1 MLEFRQAEQIIAE
14 QNANLAAL
22 RHLLGK
28 EMSEFIQEPLTPAPI
43 SSVAAPKPQVQEVV
57 DFKGRTSEV
66 ILALVR
72 QRDGHGVRPRD
83 IAEILLSKKLMSK
96 GSNII
101 HSHLSELKKK
111 GLVRQNSEGLYFDSL
126 KSTAPESVVA
136 APSVPVKIAKTKR
149 KMSVAG
155 REAIRRAQ
163 KAHWAAVRK
172 AKGENPFRFLAFTVS
187 R

>member
-1 MLEFRQAEQIIAE
+1 VNDLNARIRQAERIVDE

-28 EMSEFIQEPLTPAPI
+28 ERGEPIQEPVTPATI
-43 SSVAAPKPQVQEVV
+43 RSVAARKPQVQV
-57 DFKGRTSEV
+57 DFQGRTSDV

-72 QRDGHGVRPRD
+72 QCNGQGVRPRH

-96 GSNII
+96 GSNIV

-126 KSTAPESVVA
+126 QSTAPEPAVA
-136 APSVPVKIAKTKR
+136 TPSAPVKIAQKKR
-149 KMSVAG
+149 KISAAG
-155 REAIRRAQ
+155 REAIRKAQ
-163 KAHWAAVRK
+163 KARWAAVRK
-172 AKGENPFRFLAFTVS
+172 AKG
-187 R
+187 